1 MGKLF
6 VLLNILPILLGTFG
20 LFTYYVVI
28 DGTCLKYPYV
38 YPNICRL
45 LGHIGHSIKTPEMT
59 ALKAGDRF
67 PEGVEFR
74 YALHAA
80 LNAAVRPTETLRSLV
95 AVGYH
100 TQKRKTLSHPA
111 AFFKHTTPAKNLQ
124 TRR

>member
-20 LFTYYVVI
+20 LFICYVVI
-28 DGTCLKYPYV
+28 DGTCSK
-38 YPNICRL
+38 YPNICPL
-45 LGHIGHSIKTPEMT
+45 LGHIGHSIKTPVMT

-80 LNAAVRPTETLRSLV
+80 LNAAAT
-95 AVGYH
+95 Y
-100 TQKRKTLSHPA
+100 
-111 AFFKHTTPAKNLQ
+111 
-124 TRR
+124 